1 MSHTPSP
8 LSRRTLL
15 TATGRL
21 GASSL
26 LAAPILAACGS
37 DEDESGTGGVTPAT
51 FQLSW
56 LPTAEFGGTW
66 IALERGL
73 FKQQGLDV
81 KVLNGGPNT
90 SPDTVVVSRKALVGM
105 ANADAIAQ
113 ARKNEARLKVIGALF
128 QKSSFCVVSR
138 ADNPIGS
145 PREMIGKK
153 IGVAA
158 QNQTAWNILL
168 KVNKI
173 DPKSINVVPVQF
185 DPSPVAN
192 KEVDGQVVYYIN
204 EPTQLET
211 KGVKTHTFLFADFGY
226 HILSDVYFA
235 TEQSIKEDA
244 DTLVK
249 FLTAQRKGW
258 QALFAEPA
266 LGAELAVGKYGKDQ
280 GLDLAQQKLES
291 TKIKD
296 LCITPDSPQPIS
308 LPPKAMQQTVD
319 TLKVAG
325 IDITVQDLFDTSI
338 IEKLTA

>member
-1 MSHTPSP
+1 
-8 LSRRTLL
+8 
-15 TATGRL
+15 
-21 GASSL
+21 
-26 LAAPILAACGS
+26 
-37 DEDESGTGGVTPAT
+37 
-51 FQLSW
+51 

-81 KVLNGGPNT
+81 KILNGGPNA
-90 SPDTVVVSRKALVGM
+90 SPDTVVMSRKALVGM
-105 ANADAIAQ
+105 ANADAVAQ
-113 ARKNEARLKVIGALF
+113 ARKNEATLKVIGALF

-138 ADNPIGS
+138 ADNPIKS
-145 PREMIGKK
+145 PQDMIGKK

-168 KVNKI
+168 KVNNI
-173 DPKSINVVPVQF
+173 DPGQINVVPVQF

-204 EPTQLET
+204 EPTQLEI
-211 KGVKTHTFLFADFGY
+211 KGVKTATMLFDDFGY

-235 TEQSIKEDA
+235 TERSIKEDA

-249 FLTAQRKGW
+249 FLTAQRQGW
-258 QALFAEPA
+258 QQLFAEPDV
-266 LGAELAVGKYGKDQ
+266 GAELAVNKYGKDQ
-280 GLDLAQQKLES
+280 GLDLGQQKLQS
-291 TKIKD
+291 GKIKD

-308 LPPKAMQQTVD
+308 LPAKAMQQTIN

-325 IDITVQDLFDTSI
+325 IDTTVEELFDTSI
-338 IEKLTA
+338 ISKVGSA